1 MIPYIVPYPTVYIFE
16 VNVCKQ
22 SRKQTGY
29 QLIDSTPLVGR
40 DEGSLLNI
48 NKILTNIEVDRES
61 SIVHSLEEAKVGPEL
76 RSS

>member
-16 VNVCKQ
+16 VSMYKQ

-61 SIVHSLEEAKVGPEL
+61 FIVHSLEEWVQ
-76 RSS
+76 S